1 MKKPLGIVVLG
12 LCLICNNSFANEI
25 ILDCFNWKKDTLKT
39 TVEALAGLQGKDIDM
54 EIDLKKKILH
64 FDGNKFDIETETQRK
79 IVAKKLNERIT
90 IDRYDGV
97 LLLDDVSSTP
107 VKNISKHICKIK
119 KEKDKL
125 F

>member
-1 MKKPLGIVVLG
+1 MKKLLGIVGLG

-79 IVAKKLNERIT
+79 IVAKKSNERIT

-107 VKNISKHICKIK
+107 VKNISRHICKIK